1 MHEAGVLNSKIEHI
15 PLWLAILP
23 LIFLISLLGLNVW
36 LYGDSATYGAN
47 QIALILAAAM
57 AALIGQRLR
66 VPFSKIL
73 EGMVTSLG
81 SSLGAMLILLLI
93 GALSGTWMISGIV
106 PAMIY
111 YGLKILTPETFLIA
125 SLIVCSIV
133 SVATGSSWTT
143 VATVGVALI
152 AIGNALGLNPAM
164 TAGAIISGAYFGDKI
179 SPLSDTTNLAPAM
192 AGTDVFT
199 HVKYMIYTTVP
210 TYLITLSAFWI
221 LSMNLNL
228 QSTEASAE
236 TLLAMIESKFIISP
250 FFFAVPGLVVIMVLM
265 KFDALSALFVAMIL
279 GAIVAIVFQPQ
290 VINELA
296 SEANKKFLAAD
307 AESGSFS
314 SVPPLSSSATEL
326 ASAPPIKQ
334 QSWFRYSLNAYNSVV
349 NAMSITTALATDEG
363 RIREIFVEKGYSEE
377 KVNALMGD
385 LAANSKNA
393 DLFKS
398 KGMTGMLSTIW
409 LVFCA
414 MCFGGAMES
423 IGLLERI
430 TLPLVRMAQSTGSL
444 IGTTAASCVLVN
456 IAAADQYLAI
466 VVPGRM
472 FRKTFEDRGL
482 APENLSRTL
491 EDSGTVTSVLVPWN
505 TCGATQSGVL
515 QVPTLH
521 YLPYCVFNYVSP
533 LMTVFFGAFQIAI
546 RQRIQKQ
553 T

>member
-1 MHEAGVLNSKIEHI
+1 VREAGVLNSKIENI
-15 PLWLAILP
+15 PLWLAFLP
-23 LIFLISLLGLNVW
+23 LIVLISLLGLNVW

-47 QIALILAAAM
+47 QIALILAAAV
-57 AALIGQRLR
+57 AVLIGQYLH

-111 YGLKILTPETFLIA
+111 YGLKILTPETFLVA

-199 HVKYMIYTTVP
+199 HVRYMLYTTVP
-210 TYLITLSAFWI
+210 TYIITVAVFWI
-221 LSMNLNL
+221 LSLNLNL
-228 QSTEASAE
+228 QTTEASAE
-236 TLLAMIESKFIISP
+236 TLLAMIEAKFVISP
-250 FFFAVPGLVVIMVLM
+250 LLFAVPALVVIMVLM

-279 GAIVAIVFQPQ
+279 GAVVAIIFQPQ

-296 SEANKKFLAAD
+296 VEVNKKLGSPTS
-307 AESGSFS
+307 ESGTIVANS
-314 SVPPLSSSATEL
+314 PTNGSASETKQTE
-326 ASAPPIKQ
+326 PDKQ

-349 NAMSITTALATDEG
+349 NAMSIATALSTDEAK
-363 RIREIFVEKGYSEE
+363 IRGIFVEKKYPEE
-377 KVNALMGD
+377 KVNALMVQ
-385 LAANSKNA
+385 LQANPKNA

-414 MCFGGAMES
+414 MCFGGAMEA

-444 IGTTAASCVLVN
+444 IGTTVASCVLVN

-491 EDSGTVTSVLVPWN
+491 EDAGTVTSVLVPWN
-505 TCGATQSGVL
+505 TCGATQAGVL
-515 QVPTLH
+515 NVPTLS

-546 RQRIQKQ
+546 RRRLEK
-553 T
+553 